1 MIPDA
6 ELLHRYAEESS
17 EAAFTELVQR
27 HLGFVYAAALRQLGG
42 ATHRAEEVTQ
52 SVFIDLARKS
62 ATLSRRT
69 EIVGWL
75 YTSTHYAAAKL
86 KRTEQRRQQREEEAH
101 AMNETPFD
109 HADSSD
115 WDRLRPVLDEA
126 MHALGTDD
134 RTALLLR
141 YFQDRRFAEVGSH
154 LGLTEDAA
162 RMRVDRALDKLRALL
177 ARRQIT
183 STTAALGL
191 ILASQPG
198 VAVPA
203 SLLASVTGAALAGA
217 GTVGVGTAAILVFMK
232 TKTAIATLAAVLA
245 VGFAVYETREAR
257 HQRTAATAATL
268 ERETLRTQLRAA
280 QQSLAAADQK
290 TAELRREIQ
299 TFRSLKN
306 VQTFTAP
313 SAVITRTT
321 SRPDDDAGTLTLS
334 NESIDPV
341 EARRKQRASWAQYI
355 DVTYAELYRR
365 LDWTPAQR
373 EQFKNLMLDQDEFSA
388 GLFKSA
394 AAAARAQNPK
404 IDRAGLFEVLEVTL
418 AQIQIEQQAATRRT
432 FGDAT
437 AETLAHYQATASV
450 RKVTSLLAITLR
462 DSASPITSAQTDQL
476 IEVLARHSPGAV
488 TKIDLLALDIDGARH
503 EAEMFLN
510 PPQITEL
517 QRVATRVKDQAR
529 SERER
534 NTAPTAPPV
543 SPRR

>member
-245 VGFAVYETREAR
+245 LGFAV
-257 HQRTAATAATL
+257 
-268 ERETLRTQLRAA
+268 
-280 QQSLAAADQK
+280 
-290 TAELRREIQ
+290 
-299 TFRSLKN
+299 
-306 VQTFTAP
+306 
-313 SAVITRTT
+313 
-321 SRPDDDAGTLTLS
+321 
-334 NESIDPV
+334 
-341 EARRKQRASWAQYI
+341 
-355 DVTYAELYRR
+355 
-365 LDWTPAQR
+365 
-373 EQFKNLMLDQDEFSA
+373 
-388 GLFKSA
+388 
-394 AAAARAQNPK
+394 
-404 IDRAGLFEVLEVTL
+404 
-418 AQIQIEQQAATRRT
+418 
-432 FGDAT
+432 
-437 AETLAHYQATASV
+437 
-450 RKVTSLLAITLR
+450 
-462 DSASPITSAQTDQL
+462 
-476 IEVLARHSPGAV
+476 
-488 TKIDLLALDIDGARH
+488 
-503 EAEMFLN
+503 
-510 PPQITEL
+510 
-517 QRVATRVKDQAR
+517 
-529 SERER
+529 
-534 NTAPTAPPV
+534 
-543 SPRR
+543 